1 MDKQTAFKIV
11 YDELIKCP
19 MFAGHFDAKH
29 GNREFMY
36 GICTVMENVALNVS
50 EETYEDFST
59 LFVNN
64 VCESI
69 KEAERRP

>member
-1 MDKQTAFKIV
+1 MSKNEAFKIV

-19 MFAGHFDAKH
+19 MFRGQFDAKN

-64 VCESI
+64 VCASI
-69 KEAERRP
+69 DKAERR

>member
-1 MDKQTAFKIV
+1 
-11 YDELIKCP
+11 
-19 MFAGHFDAKH
+19 MFRGQFDAKN

-64 VCESI
+64 VCASI
-69 KEAERRP
+69 DKAERR

>member
-1 MDKQTAFKIV
+1 MTKKEAFEIV
-11 YDELIKCP
+11 YNELIKCP
-19 MFAGHFDAKH
+19 MFSGHFDAKN

-36 GICTVMENVALNVS
+36 GICTVMENIALNVS

-59 LFVNN
+59 LFVDN

-69 KEAERRP
+69 KESERRP